1 MIMRSI
7 AIAALLAAEVVG
19 QEQAD
24 YGVDCSFPIHSKD
37 LSCGNLLGDRKKV
50 YDDFMEGCRKFY
62 GKKGDRCDS
71 TEDDRIEMSKR
82 QPMSMVV
89 SAWQETIEYV

>member
-1 MIMRSI
+1 MMRSI
-7 AIAALLAAEVVG
+7 TIAAVLATVVG

-62 GKKGDRCDS
+62 GKKGYLCDI
-71 TEDDRIEMSKR
+71 TENDRIEMSKR

-89 SAWQETIEYV
+89 SGKQESIE